1 MTSLPNGSTE
11 TTVLLSSTDDQEWNG
26 GRTGYSSSTITSD
39 ENVFDGGESR
49 TSWQHEAKIL
59 AKSSQTLILTYLLQY
74 SLNVASMAS
83 VGHLGKIELGAAS
96 LASVTSNITGWGMYQ
111 GLSTALD
118 TLCPQAYGSGKP
130 KLVGLQFQRM
140 VYFLWLATIPIAITW
155 FFSADILLKLVP
167 DHEVAIL
174 TGKYLKVLILATP
187 AYATFEAGKR
197 YVQAQDLFNSTLWV
211 LLVCAPVNAFLNWL
225 FVWKFQWGFIGS
237 PIAMV
242 VTINLEA
249 FLLCLYVV
257 LINGHQCWSGFSRQ
271 ALKNWGPMIRLA
283 LPGLIMVQAELFG
296 FELLTLLSSYFS
308 NTHLAAQSVVSTI
321 ALVAWLIP
329 FSISVAAGTRIG
341 NLIGAIKP
349 QSAKIAAAV
358 SLGLACCSGTV
369 LGTLIGSLRYQLPKI
384 FTGDPD
390 VIALAATVLPIV
402 AAYQIFDS
410 LAAICHGILRGLG
423 RQKIGGIVG
432 LVSWYVVGMPISL
445 ATGFG
450 LGWELH
456 GMWFGT
462 AIALVLSTTVEA
474 LVIWKTSWQKVIE
487 QAVKRNS
494 ID

>member
-1 MTSLPNGSTE
+1 
-11 TTVLLSSTDDQEWNG
+11 
-26 GRTGYSSSTITSD
+26 
-39 ENVFDGGESR
+39 
-49 TSWQHEAKIL
+49 
-59 AKSSQTLILTYLLQY
+59 
-74 SLNVASMAS
+74 
-83 VGHLGKIELGAAS
+83 
-96 LASVTSNITGWGMYQ
+96 
-111 GLSTALD
+111 
-118 TLCPQAYGSGKP
+118 
-130 KLVGLQFQRM
+130 
-140 VYFLWLATIPIAITW
+140 
-155 FFSADILLKLVP
+155 
-167 DHEVAIL
+167 
-174 TGKYLKVLILATP
+174 
-187 AYATFEAGKR
+187 
-197 YVQAQDLFNSTLWV
+197 
-211 LLVCAPVNAFLNWL
+211 
-225 FVWKFQWGFIGS
+225 
-237 PIAMV
+237 MV

-257 LINGHQCWSGFSRQ
+257 LINGHQCWRGFSRQ
-271 ALKNWGPMIRLA
+271 ALKTWGPMIRLA